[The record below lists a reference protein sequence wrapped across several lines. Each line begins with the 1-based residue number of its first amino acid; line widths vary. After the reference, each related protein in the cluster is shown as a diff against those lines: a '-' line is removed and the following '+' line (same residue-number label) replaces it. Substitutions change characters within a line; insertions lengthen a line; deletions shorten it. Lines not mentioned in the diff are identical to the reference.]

1 MHCNVPGKTLVSLS
15 FPSLLNKL
23 TGIRNSFETSRQ
35 KIIMNQIIL
44 LCLHGHPLKEE
55 LLKYL
60 TSCFGGVLVCCGI
73 WVVLFT
79 EWQL

>member
-1 MHCNVPGKTLVSLS
+1 MSLS
-15 FPSLLNKL
+15 FSSLLNKL
-23 TGIRNSFETSRQ
+23 AGIRNFFETSRQ
-35 KIIMNQIIL
+35 KIIVNQIIL
-44 LCLHGHPLKEE
+44 CLHVHPLKKE

-60 TSCFGGVLVCCGI
+60 TSCFGEVLVCCGI

>member
-1 MHCNVPGKTLVSLS
+1 MSLS
-15 FPSLLNKL
+15 FSSLFNKL
-23 TGIRNSFETSRQ
+23 AGIRNFFETSRQ
-35 KIIMNQIIL
+35 KIIVKQIIL
-44 LCLHGHPLKEE
+44 LCLHGHPLKKE

-60 TSCFGGVLVCCGI
+60 TSCFGEVLVCCGI